1 MNSRQ
6 HRNRLRLAD
15 RIYRFGK
22 MVFPCS
28 RCQESQS
35 ECRIVFDSRKC
46 DHCTRIAKPCDARE
60 VTADALD
67 RISMKREELKR
78 QADAA
83 LAEEEEAEAEMDL
96 ARSRAA
102 TSRAR
107 WKRLRAQYKMMKKK
121 ELDMVRRG
129 VSDLEEL
136 DRADEEER
144 QRAEPPTLPLDD
156 VDPPGV
162 NFDDLAAYS
171 EADFAALL
179 SSVQGPEIAEASSSN

>member
-1 MNSRQ
+1 MSSRQ

-15 RIYRFGK
+15 RIHRLGR

-35 ECRIVFDSRKC
+35 ECRLVPDSRKC
-46 DHCTRIAKPCDARE
+46 DHCTRIARLCDARE
-60 VTADALD
+60 ISADALD
-67 RISMKREELKR
+67 RVSMKKEELKR

-83 LAEEEEAEAEMDL
+83 LAEEEEA
-96 ARSRAA
+96 
-102 TSRAR
+102 RAR
-107 WKRLRAQYKMMKKK
+107 WKRLRAQYKLMKKK